1 MKAIEKVLDFIQFG
15 GQVCTPIPL
24 PDGRVAA
31 IYNFRHEPQGIHVAL
46 TEDLSNFDTDNEAVV
61 FDAGAEATLGDPGH
75 PDFLAEHML
84 IGFGK
89 PGGVLLANGDLMTYF
104 WCTSQGV
111 THTRWVRLQV
121 D

>member
-1 MKAIEKVLDFIQFG
+1 
-15 GQVCTPIPL
+15 
-24 PDGRVAA
+24 
-31 IYNFRHEPQGIHVAL
+31 
-46 TEDLSNFDTDNEAVV
+46 
-61 FDAGAEATLGDPGH
+61 
-75 PDFLAEHML
+75 ML

-89 PGGVLLANGDLMTYF
+89 PGGVLLADGDLMTYL